1 MVCKNCG
8 KELLP
13 LAVYCTECGARVS
26 TEIDFSYQQEDER
39 DFAFH
44 KEYYGFGYDGTGY
57 PYAWF
62 DGSLY
67 RIYDKPKGNS
77 KSDTYLLKIQDQKIA
92 DSFYIGEESVSLL
105 GANRYGLF
113 LRSGYQKKIALYDFL
128 GKKQSEFSIREV
140 FGDDYDMHMTASYI
154 FKNKLYFS
162 LCRKKKGASL
172 KEIGMCVKAY
182 DFCTGRLEDVW
193 SLQKIAEP
201 IEAFL
206 RQQLQGMLKEYDGEE
221 KWAKKMELDFS
232 SEEYLF
238 VNSQYMILPCQIY
251 ANDSAGQGYQAECD
265 MVLLVDLAS
274 GACVNL
280 KGFQPHK
287 QRAVR
292 FDLKE
297 NKMWLET
304 NSGQTKIWKK
314 FPIGILEQAKQEEDI
329 WSFDKG
335 KLQGANWD
343 GEVYFDGIHF
353 YATGYYM
360 YFYACDRNGATQE
373 WSDKSGHGSV
383 CAAVYGPYVYPCLDM
398 DDTKLYP
405 HAVCKPEEGGY
416 SIDQEE
422 ADAVIEAKRMKEQPE
437 QKVFPE
443 VCEDMANEAFP
454 KEQGEPE
461 SIVFSEEWKA
471 PEKVYEPVCEEH
483 NKTEHKEVSEAPENV
498 ESVLEA
504 ASVLKFREYLEEHSD
519 YADRFKEYRKGLKDR
534 KWDFNAVMGIL
545 LGSCKRH
552 ASGIRHIQ
560 EQNAGIGQGDN
571 GDNVVKAL
579 EKHGLMSVYKK
590 YETISDTELRMS
602 KVISEITMTAPQ
614 LLDICDAIRDILEQ
628 D

>member
-44 KEYYGFGYDGTGY
+44 KEYYGFGYAGTGY

-67 RIYDKPKGNS
+67 RIYDKPKGNY
-77 KSDTYLLKIQDQKIA
+77 KSDTYLLKIQDQRIT

-113 LRSGYQKKIALYDFL
+113 LRLACQDKIALYDFQ
-128 GKKQSEFSIREV
+128 GNKQSEFSIRKT
-140 FGDDYDMHMTASYI
+140 FGDDYDMHMTATYI

-162 LCRKKKGASL
+162 LCRRTKGASL

-182 DFCTGRLEDVW
+182 DFCTGRLEEVW

-206 RQQLQGMLKEYDGEE
+206 RQQLLGMLKEYGGEE

-274 GACVNL
+274 GAWVNL
-280 KGFQPHK
+280 KGFQSHG

-292 FDLKE
+292 FDLKN

-304 NSGQTKIWKK
+304 NLGQTKIWKR
-314 FPIGILEQAKQEEDI
+314 FPIGIFEQAKQEEDV

-343 GEVYFDGIHF
+343 KEVYFDGVHF

-360 YFYACDRNGATQE
+360 YFYVCDRNGATQE
-373 WSDKSGHGSV
+373 WSNRSGHGSV
-383 CAAVYGPYVYPCLDM
+383 HAAVYGPYVYPCLDM
-398 DDTKLYP
+398 DDTELYP

-422 ADAVIEAKRMKEQPE
+422 ADAVIEAKSRK
-437 QKVFPE
+437 
-443 VCEDMANEAFP
+443 
-454 KEQGEPE
+454 
-461 SIVFSEEWKA
+461 EEWKA

-483 NKTEHKEVSEAPENV
+483 NKTEHKEVSKAPENV

-590 YETISDTELRMS
+590 YEMISDTELRMS